1 MAGAPPALLPA
12 PLTTL
17 GAPALGAPAVV
28 VPVAP
33 ANDWF
38 VLPGFSV
45 EAEQAAK
52 QAKTD
57 KATERLS
64 MKRAKAT

>member
-12 PLTTL
+12 AATTL
-17 GAPALGAPAVV
+17 GAPALGAPAALG

-33 ANDWF
+33 AKDWL
-38 VLPGFSV
+38 VVPGFSG
-45 EAEQAAK
+45 EDEQAAK

-64 MKRAKAT
+64 MK